1 MLYWQM
7 KIEVQNGSFRKNV
20 INWGYPR
27 SLAFVAFIKCFA
39 KYGDTNLV
47 KQGRAHSSIFNVTGM
62 AAWTK
67 HLLPTQELNSHD
79 TDGISKSNSSLPL
92 LIFRGQTQ
100 NQAGK
105 NETVNT
111 RCVVDGRSSSDLRPT
126 LGRRVGR
133 RQLEAAYQA
142 AVTAVNTRAQL
153 LTIYPRVKH
162 CWVYISGQIRFT
174 NNYTIQIHPMRR
186 LVF

>member
-1 MLYWQM
+1 MTLSCKLRRS
-7 KIEVQNGSFRKNV
+7 KILSICSFNQVFCKIWRHKFGQAGESSFINFPTSPAWLREQNTFCQ
-20 INWGYPR
+20 PR
-27 SLAFVAFIKCFA
+27 
-39 KYGDTNLV
+39 N
-47 KQGRAHSSIFNVTGM
+47 SIPMTY
-62 AAWTK
+62 
-67 HLLPTQELNSHD
+67 
-79 TDGISKSNSSLPL
+79 GISKSNSSLLL

-162 CWVYISGQIRFT
+162 SCVYCIYFRT
-174 NNYTIQIHPMRR
+174 N
-186 LVF
+186 

>member
-1 MLYWQM
+1 ML
-7 KIEVQNGSFRKNV
+7 
-20 INWGYPR
+20 
-27 SLAFVAFIKCFA
+27 
-39 KYGDTNLV
+39 GDILL
-47 KQGRAHSSIFNVTGM
+47 KPS
-62 AAWTK
+62 TK
-67 HLLPTQELNSHD
+67 LY
-79 TDGISKSNSSLPL
+79 INSSTTGHEGWFLMSGGGALICGGSSCTVADLEFPAGINHKL
-92 LIFRGQTQ
+92 LFKTNTMINTVCGTSMPAE
-100 NQAGK
+100 NCTEAGK

-111 RCVVDGRSSSDLRPT
+111 RCVVDGHSSSDLRPT

>member
-1 MLYWQM
+1 MTLSCKLRRS
-7 KIEVQNGSFRKNV
+7 KILSICSFVLQNMGTQIWSSRGELIHQFSTSPAWLREQNTV
-20 INWGYPR
+20 CQPR
-27 SLAFVAFIKCFA
+27 SSVPMTQIASQK
-39 KYGDTNLV
+39 TN
-47 KQGRAHSSIFNVTGM
+47 ST
-62 AAWTK
+62 
-67 HLLPTQELNSHD
+67 
-79 TDGISKSNSSLPL
+79 LPL
-92 LIFRGQTQ
+92 VIFRGQTQ

-162 CWVYISGQIRFT
+162 SCVYCIYFRT
-174 NNYTIQIHPMRR
+174 N
-186 LVF
+186 